1 MFAVVSY
8 KGNQYK
14 IEPNKE
20 YQVDLLELNPDEK
33 KVTFSEVLLVND
45 GKKDYIGNPNVHGA
59 SVEAEF
65 VKNIRDDKV
74 EVFKF
79 HSKKRYKRTHG
90 HRQSYSIIKVLSIKL
105 KNEK

>member
-1 MFAVVSY
+1 MFAVVSH

-14 IEPNKE
+14 VEPNKE
-20 YQVDLLELNPDEK
+20 YKIDLIELEPEEK
-33 KVTFSEVLLVND
+33 KINFSDVLLIND
-45 GKKDYIGNPNVHGA
+45 GKKDFIGTPTLEGA

-65 VKNIRDDKV
+65 VKNISDDKV

>member
-1 MFAVVSY
+1 MFAVISH

-14 IEPNKE
+14 VLPNKE
-20 YQVDLLELNPDEK
+20 YQIDLLELNPDEK
-33 KVTFSEVLLVND
+33 KINFSEVLLIND
-45 GKKDYIGNPNVHGA
+45 GKKVVIGNPFIEGA

-65 VKNIRDDKV
+65 VKNISDDKV

-90 HRQSYSIIKVLSIKL
+90 HRQKYSIVKILNIKQ
-105 KNEK
+105 

>member
-1 MFAVVSY
+1 MFAVVSH

-14 IEPNKE
+14 VEPNKE
-20 YQVDLLELNPDEK
+20 YRIDLIDEAGQK
-33 KVTFSEVLLVND
+33 KVDFSEVLLISD
-45 GKKDYIGNPNVHGA
+45 KDKIVVGNPVVAGA

-65 VKNIRDDKV
+65 VKNISDDKV

-79 HSKKRYKRTHG
+79 HAKKRYKKTYG
-90 HRQSYSIIKVLSIKL
+90 HRQQYSIIKVLNIKQ